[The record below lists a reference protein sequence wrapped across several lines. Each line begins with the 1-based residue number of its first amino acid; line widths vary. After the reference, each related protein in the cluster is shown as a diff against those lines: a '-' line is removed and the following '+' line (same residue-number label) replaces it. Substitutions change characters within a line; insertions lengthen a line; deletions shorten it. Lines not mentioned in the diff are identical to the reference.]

1 MGPLNMYVFFD
12 LTTGYDE
19 GGLLKTLSLDF
30 SLPENQLNSYFC
42 DNRFYAR
49 RAIRSFSIVDLIRY
63 YWMCKFDKEALLI
76 CFPIEMKT
84 DGYLVNKFG
93 QSYLGCISRK
103 IRKKDLR
110 LLVDSYQ
117 QLTQINDSKKIF
129 SMPLNVVQ
137 EKLRQTPFSNE
148 EVQYLIKLY
157 EENYRQVSE
166 VVDQK
171 ASRLISQ
178 LQSLPSIVRRDF

>member
-1 MGPLNMYVFFD
+1 MYVFFD
-12 LTTGYDE
+12 LTTGYVE
-19 GGLLKTLSLDF
+19 GGLLRTLSLDY

-63 YWMCKFDKEALLI
+63 YWMRKFDEEALLI
-76 CFPIEMKT
+76 TIPVEVKSDRDLI
-84 DGYLVNKFG
+84 DKFG
-93 QSYLGCISRK
+93 RSYLGCISGK

-117 QLTQINDSKKIF
+117 QLSQIIDSKKIF

-137 EKLRQTPFSNE
+137 EKLRQTPFSVE
-148 EVQYLIKLY
+148 EIQYLLKLN
-157 EENYRQVSE
+157 EDNYRQVSE
-166 VVDQK
+166 VIDSK
-171 ASRLISQ
+171 ANLLSGRLQ
-178 LQSLPSIVRRDF
+178 ALPSIIRRDF